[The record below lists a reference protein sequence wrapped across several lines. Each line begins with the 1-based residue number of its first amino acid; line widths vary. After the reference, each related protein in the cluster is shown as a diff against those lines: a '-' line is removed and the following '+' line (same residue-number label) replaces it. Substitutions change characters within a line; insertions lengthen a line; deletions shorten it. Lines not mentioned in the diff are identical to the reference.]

1 MRGPRLLLAVAIVS
15 AFVFPMSGQTAVTL
29 TVTPVTWNIIGLDS
43 NKPTTGPKFFPV
55 GARVCTSVGTSDG
68 PKPSERNTTGHQPKR
83 LPNIV
88 LRGHA
93 RSGALGPVDE
103 PLDGIISFDDA
114 LASAEREDPRPD
126 AKTVQVILGSADPK
140 PLHWDSDGDLFYAI
154 TWGGV
159 CIPIYGPPGATHPP
173 CYQGSWGTVIDAHTG
188 AFIVGGG

>member
-1 MRGPRLLLAVAIVS
+1 MLLTLLVIVIGGCARMS
-15 AFVFPMSGQTAVTL
+15 ARP
-29 TVTPVTWNIIGLDS
+29 
-43 NKPTTGPKFFPV
+43 
-55 GARVCTSVGTSDG
+55 TSVGTSDG

-126 AKTVQVILGSADPK
+126 AKTVQVILGRPTRSPSTPKDRCPASARC
-140 PLHWDSDGDLFYAI
+140 SR
-154 TWGGV
+154 
-159 CIPIYGPPGATHPP
+159 HPTANP
-173 CYQGSWGTVIDAHTG
+173 ARSRSTARRAVPVRTCRTSSSCASTYRCGSGCRAAASRG
-188 AFIVGGG
+188 